1 MNFNK
6 YDAEDTIMD
15 LNVELYKSSNDNENE
30 FSVFISH
37 GSLPSS
43 GYSKNHLTKFTEIG
57 EVLSQYIED
66 NIEE

>member
-37 GSLPSS
+37 DASS
-43 GYSKNHLTKFTEIG
+43 GYSKNHLTKFSEVG
-57 EVLSQYIED
+57 EVVSQYIED